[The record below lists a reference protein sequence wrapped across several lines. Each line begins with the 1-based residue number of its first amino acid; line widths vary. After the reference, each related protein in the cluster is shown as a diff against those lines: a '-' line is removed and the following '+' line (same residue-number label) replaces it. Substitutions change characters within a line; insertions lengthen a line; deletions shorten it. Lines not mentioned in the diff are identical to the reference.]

1 MSSGMAEAGALAVG
15 KETHG
20 RELERASILGI
31 ILCSWKYM
39 YTIYVYI

>member
-1 MSSGMAEAGALAVG
+1 MSSGMVEAEAMAVG
-15 KETHG
+15 KEAHG

-39 YTIYVYI
+39 